1 LCHQPNDE
9 EEEDEEYGS
18 YREALLDKSKT
29 KPELHPADGHHS
41 HRKCCSFQG
50 ARLGSRQK
58 FVILVN
64 TDHYHICLV
73 FLFSSITLFYHTIP
87 KFWYH
92 KSISCLLII

>member
-1 LCHQPNDE
+1 MVHQPNDE

-18 YREALLDKSKT
+18 YHEALLDKSKT
-29 KPELHPADGHHS
+29 KPGLCHADGYHP

-64 TDHYHICLV
+64 ADHYYICLI
-73 FLFSSITLFYHTIP
+73 FMFHLLQILCA
-87 KFWYH
+87 
-92 KSISCLLII
+92 SC